1 MAEEAVEEKKELGP
15 TTRLTKP
22 QSVTVMVI
30 GALLILIPW
39 FFFPVEQG
47 STGQI
52 VKTTVGVAGFCVLC
66 AGAYFRP

>member
-1 MAEEAVEEKKELGP
+1 MAEEAVSKELGP
-15 TTRLTKP
+15 KKRLTKP
-22 QSVTVMVI
+22 QAVTVMIV

-47 STGQI
+47 SPAQI
-52 VKTTVGVAGFCVLC
+52 VKTAIGVAGFAVLC

>member
-1 MAEEAVEEKKELGP
+1 MAEDTLSKELGP
-15 TTRLTKP
+15 KKRLTKP

-39 FFFPVEQG
+39 LFFPVEQG
-47 STGQI
+47 SAGQI
-52 VKTTVGVAGFCVLC
+52 VKTLVGVTGFAILC